1 MTAIMDA
8 PLRALYF
15 RPVEPRHFAH
25 WPAGMPRR
33 LALPPVRLHDLLAR
47 AASRHPDKP
56 ATVFDGTAR
65 TYGEV
70 LARSDA
76 LAAHLQRAC
85 GVAPRDRVLL
95 DLQNGHDFVVALFGI
110 LRADAIEVPLY
121 RRIEPKAQC
130 SSSSASSSRKSFCT
144 ATSSSNPGN
153 DFFSEVMRITAYF
166 TAGAAW
172 PE

>member
-1 MTAIMDA
+1 MIAE
-8 PLRALYF
+8 
-15 RPVEPRHFAH
+15 VQ
-25 WPAGMPRR
+25 PRR
-33 LALPPVRLHDLLAR
+33 VRAQGCGAL
-47 AASRHPDKP
+47 
-56 ATVFDGTAR
+56 
-65 TYGEV
+65 
-70 LARSDA
+70 
-76 LAAHLQRAC
+76 QW
-85 GVAPRDRVLL
+85 
-95 DLQNGHDFVVALFGI
+95 
-110 LRADAIEVPLY
+110 AIEVPLY